1 MYVHGFTVHNFNQL
15 SQQVFV
21 AITEM
26 QMSLSPLMQ
35 GTMRMGA
42 VPVRRM
48 VIFLMPGQM
57 LQKQRR
63 PSASLSVAQQVYQTN
78 MYIRA
83 IYRYIYI

>member
-15 SQQVFV
+15 SQQVLV

-42 VPVRRM
+42 VPVWKM
-48 VIFLMPGQM
+48 VIFFMPGQM

-63 PSASLSVAQQVYQTN
+63 PSAS
-78 MYIRA
+78 
-83 IYRYIYI
+83 

>member
-26 QMSLSPLMQ
+26 QMSVSPLMQ

-42 VPVRRM
+42 VPVRKM
-48 VIFLMPGQM
+48 VIFFMPGQM

-63 PSASLSVAQQVYQTN
+63 PSAS
-78 MYIRA
+78 
-83 IYRYIYI
+83 